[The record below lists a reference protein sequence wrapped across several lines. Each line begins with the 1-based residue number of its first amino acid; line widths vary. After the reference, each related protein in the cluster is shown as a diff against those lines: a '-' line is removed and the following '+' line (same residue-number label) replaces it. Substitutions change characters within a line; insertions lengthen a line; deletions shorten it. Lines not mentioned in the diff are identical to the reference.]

1 MQVLE
6 VDAVAQSG
14 LDAVYVAPGLENV
27 KVSYIANGNVA
38 DVKWYRYSSM
48 GGGYMQE
55 VSTRKAGKE
64 ILLTSVEGD
73 MGYIIED
80 GDDRYS
86 FWVVDYSAHQFELN
100 SLAAGTVD
108 CDRLELIVDGSG
120 DEIAYYG
127 INGRRFVL
135 SREIELKYNTLSYDE
150 QVAGYVM
157 IGHKE
162 VMESLSHIVYCE
174 SPLCAT
180 DFMLTG
186 DRFLRAWDREADIR
200 SSVIVP
206 KAVKAVTNATQVTSS
221 TSNQESEVTPS
232 GYLGG
237 SAPCEISFSAVVT
250 DAAVFTEWQISDTP
264 DFEEVEFRT
273 QEMNYT
279 HKFSREGNSYVR
291 FVCADATGECE
302 YYSEP
307 YTVAIGASSLKCPN
321 AFSPGNADGVN
332 DEWKVAYY
340 SIVSFRCHIFNRYG
354 QELAVLTDP
363 SQGWDGRY
371 NGKFVP
377 AGVYYYV
384 ITAEGA
390 DSKKYELSGDINIV
404 NYK

>member
-1 MQVLE
+1 MSVLKI
-6 VDAVAQSG
+6 DAVAQSG

-27 KVSYIANGNVA
+27 KVSYIAHGNVA

-55 VSTRKAGKE
+55 VSAQKAGKE
-64 ILLTSVEGD
+64 SLLTSVEGD

-80 GDDRYS
+80 GNDRYS
-86 FWVVDYSAHQFELN
+86 FWVVDYSAHRFELN
-100 SLAAGTVD
+100 SLAAGTID
-108 CDRLELIVDGSG
+108 CDRMELIADGTG

-150 QVAGYVM
+150 QIAGYIT

-162 VMESLSHIVYCE
+162 VLESLPHIVYCE

-180 DFMLTG
+180 DFKLTG
-186 DRFLRAWDREADIR
+186 DRFLRAWNRVADVR
-200 SSVIVP
+200 SSVVEP
-206 KAVKAVTNATQVTSS
+206 RAVKAVTNVTQITTSS
-221 TSNQESEVTPS
+221 SNQVSEGMS
-232 GYLGG
+232 SCFYGG

-250 DAAVFTEWQISDTP
+250 DAAVFTEWQISDKP
-264 DFEEVEFRT
+264 DFDDVEFRT
-273 QEMNYT
+273 QDINFTYI
-279 HKFSREGNSYVR
+279 FNREGNSYIR

-307 YTVAIGASSLKCPN
+307 YTVEIGASSLKCPN

-332 DEWKVAYY
+332 DEWKVSYS
-340 SIVSFRCHIFNRYG
+340 SIVGFHCRIFNRYG
-354 QELAVLTDP
+354 QELAVLTEP

-371 NGKFVP
+371 NGKLVP

-384 ITAEGA
+384 ITAVGA
-390 DSKKYELSGDINIV
+390 DSKRYELSGDINIV